1 MNLDVTYPR
10 RKTTP
15 CKVGPITMGG
25 GHPVV
30 VQSMITEETR
40 NVDACVEQIIGL
52 HQAGCEI
59 VRVTTPTLGEAECL
73 EAIRAKV
80 SEKHGYVP
88 LTADVH
94 HQGSA
99 IAVEAAKHVDE
110 VRVNPGLFVFKR
122 HGTRANDLGSRISD
136 LGTDQPAAESQQPT
150 DLRGESGEE
159 IDRLRAE
166 LAYGQAEWVEEM
178 AAIES
183 SFVPVIEACKK
194 YGRALRVG
202 VNHGS
207 LSERMLVTYGDTPEG
222 MVQSALEYLRLCEKH
237 GYTNLNISA
246 KASRVPIMLAAN
258 RLLVKRMDEEGMA
271 YPLHLGVTEA
281 GDGEYARIKSTAG
294 IATLLSEGIGD
305 TIRVSLAED
314 PIHEIP
320 VCYDIL
326 QALGLRKTKVE
337 YIACPSCGRT
347 KFHLP
352 RVLNEVRDAT
362 KHLVGLDIA
371 VMGCIVNGPGEMADA
386 DYGYVG
392 AAGGKITLYRGKEPV
407 KHGIPQENGVT
418 ELIGLLRADGVWTD
432 PPEGTTPRRDLT
444 ALKTL

>member
-10 RKTTP
+10 RKTRP
-15 CKVGPITMGG
+15 VRVGAVIMGG
-25 GHPVV
+25 GHPIV

-40 NVDACVEQIIGL
+40 NIDACVEQIIAL

-59 VRVTTPTLGEAECL
+59 VRVTTPTLQEAECVG
-73 EAIRAKV
+73 EIRAKV
-80 SEKHGYVP
+80 IERHREVP

-94 HQGSA
+94 HQGSP

-110 VRVNPGLFVFKR
+110 VRLNPGLFVFKR
-122 HGTRANDLGSRISD
+122 HGTRAQEI
-136 LGTDQPAAESQQPT
+136 ESEEKI
-150 DLRGESGEE
+150 DLRGTGDDPDVET
-159 IDRLRAE
+159 LRAE
-166 LAYGQAEWVEEM
+166 LAYGDEEWRDELAEVEDSL
-178 AAIES
+178 I
-183 SFVPVIEACKK
+183 PVIEACQRH
-194 YGRALRVG
+194 GRAMRIG

-207 LSERMLVTYGDTPEG
+207 LSERMLVTYGDTPAG
-222 MVQSALEYLRLCEKH
+222 MVESAIEYCRICRKH
-237 GYTNLNISA
+237 GYEDINISA
-246 KASRVPIMLAAN
+246 KASRVPIMVAAN
-258 RLLVKRMDEEGMA
+258 RLLAQRLDEEGMD

-294 IATLLSEGIGD
+294 IATLLMEGIGD

-326 QALGLRKTKVE
+326 QSLGLRKTKVE

-347 KFHLP
+347 KFNLP
-352 RVLNEVRDAT
+352 TVLREVREAT

-392 AAGGKITLYRGKEPV
+392 AAGGKITLYRKKDV
-407 KHGIPQENGVT
+407 VRHGIPQEEGVAA
-418 ELIGLLRADGVWTD
+418 LVDLLKSDGVWTEPAAD
-432 PPEGTTPRRDLT
+432 QPKRELT
-444 ALKTL
+444 SLNVVS